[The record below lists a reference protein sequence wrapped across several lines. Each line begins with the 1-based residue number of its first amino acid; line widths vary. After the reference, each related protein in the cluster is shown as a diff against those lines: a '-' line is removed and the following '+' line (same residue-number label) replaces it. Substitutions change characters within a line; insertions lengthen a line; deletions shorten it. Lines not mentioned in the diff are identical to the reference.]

1 MLFFL
6 CRNIDRIIL
15 LRIRQVNLL
24 LHEKILIIMQ
34 DQKKGKVY
42 QNLFINSGLKTAL
55 LTEDP
60 FKGIRIL
67 RTQEIHLIL
76 LDGNLQGMSFKQFA
90 DVIDYENLGAILI
103 LGTDSLP
110 SLQDFPPSVYG
121 IINTPV
127 SREMLLN
134 SARMAIR
141 QYKINTKLKDELK
154 ELRRKLSDKKVIDQA
169 KFILM
174 EKYNLDE
181 SQAYDKLRKV
191 SMDKRV
197 SIRKLAE
204 KVISGK

>member
-6 CRNIDRIIL
+6 CKNIDRIIL
-15 LRIRQVNLL
+15 LRIRRVKLL

-42 QNLFINSGLKTAL
+42 QNLFLNSGFKTAL
-55 LTEDP
+55 LTDDP

-67 RTQEIHLIL
+67 RTQEIQLIL
-76 LDGNLQGMSFKQFA
+76 LDDTFQGMSFKQFA
-90 DVIDYENLGAILI
+90 DMIDYENLGAIII

-121 IINTPV
+121 ILNTPV

-141 QYKINTKLKDELK
+141 QYKINDRLKEELKD
-154 ELRRKLSDKKVIDQA
+154 LRKKLSDKKVIDQA
-169 KFILM
+169 KFFLM
-174 EKYNLDE
+174 DKYKIDE
-181 SQAYDKLRKV
+181 SEAYDRLKKV

-204 KVISGK
+204 SIISEK

>member
-6 CRNIDRIIL
+6 CKNIDRIIL
-15 LRIRQVNLL
+15 LRIRRVKLL

-42 QNLFINSGLKTAL
+42 QNLFLNSGFKTAL
-55 LTEDP
+55 LTDDP

-67 RTQEIHLIL
+67 RTQEIQLIL
-76 LDGNLQGMSFKQFA
+76 LDDTFQGMSFKQFA
-90 DVIDYENLGAILI
+90 DVIDYENLGAIII

-121 IINTPV
+121 ILNTPV

-134 SARMAIR
+134 SARMAIK
-141 QYKINTKLKDELK
+141 QYKINNRLKEELKD
-154 ELRRKLSDKKVIDQA
+154 LRKKLSDKKVIDQA
-169 KFILM
+169 KFFLM
-174 EKYNLDE
+174 DKYKIDE
-181 SQAYDKLRKV
+181 SEAYDRLKKV

-204 KVISGK
+204 SIISEK

>member
-6 CRNIDRIIL
+6 CKNIDRIIL
-15 LRIRQVNLL
+15 LRIRRVKLL

-42 QNLFINSGLKTAL
+42 QNLFLNSGFKTAL
-55 LTEDP
+55 LTDDP

-67 RTQEIHLIL
+67 RTQEIQLIL
-76 LDGNLQGMSFKQFA
+76 LDDTFQGMSFKQFA
-90 DVIDYENLGAILI
+90 DVIDYENLGAIII

-121 IINTPV
+121 ILNTPV

-134 SARMAIR
+134 STRMAIR
-141 QYKINTKLKDELK
+141 QYKINTRLKEELKD
-154 ELRRKLSDKKVIDQA
+154 LRKKLSDKKVIDQA
-169 KFILM
+169 KFFLM
-174 EKYNLDE
+174 DKYKIDE
-181 SQAYDKLRKV
+181 SQAYDRLRKV

-204 KVISGK
+204 SIISEK

>member
-6 CRNIDRIIL
+6 CKNIDRIIL
-15 LRIRQVNLL
+15 LRIRRVKLL

-42 QNLFINSGLKTAL
+42 QNLFLNSGFKTAL
-55 LTEDP
+55 LTDDP

-67 RTQEIHLIL
+67 RTQEIQLIL
-76 LDGNLQGMSFKQFA
+76 LDDTFQGMSFKQFA
-90 DVIDYENLGAILI
+90 DVIDYENLGAIII

-121 IINTPV
+121 ILNTPV

-141 QYKINTKLKDELK
+141 QYKINDRLKEELKD
-154 ELRRKLSDKKVIDQA
+154 LRKKLSDKKVIDQA
-169 KFILM
+169 KFFLM
-174 EKYNLDE
+174 DKYKIDE
-181 SQAYDKLRKV
+181 SQAYDRLRKV

-204 KVISGK
+204 SIISEK

>member
-6 CRNIDRIIL
+6 CKNIDRIIL
-15 LRIRQVNLL
+15 LRIRRVKLL

-42 QNLFINSGLKTAL
+42 QNLFLNSGFKTAL
-55 LTEDP
+55 LTDDP

-67 RTQEIHLIL
+67 RTQEIQLIL
-76 LDGNLQGMSFKQFA
+76 LDDTFQGMSFKQFA
-90 DVIDYENLGAILI
+90 DVIDYENLGAIII

-121 IINTPV
+121 ILNTPV

-134 SARMAIR
+134 SAKMAIR
-141 QYKINTKLKDELK
+141 QYKINTRLKEELKD
-154 ELRRKLSDKKVIDQA
+154 LRKKLSDKKVIDQA
-169 KFILM
+169 KFFLM
-174 EKYNLDE
+174 DKYKIDE
-181 SQAYDKLRKV
+181 SEAYDRLKKV

-204 KVISGK
+204 SIISEK

>member
-15 LRIRQVNLL
+15 LRIRRVNLL

-42 QNLFINSGLKTAL
+42 QNLFLNSGFKTAL
-55 LTEDP
+55 LTDDP

-67 RTQEIHLIL
+67 RTQEIQLIL
-76 LDGNLQGMSFKQFA
+76 LEENFSGMSFKQFA
-90 DVIDYENLGAILI
+90 DVIDYENLGAIII

-121 IINTPV
+121 ILNTPV

-141 QYKINTKLKDELK
+141 QYKINTKLKEELK
-154 ELRRKLSDKKVIDQA
+154 ELRKKLSDKKVIDQA
-169 KFILM
+169 KFFLM
-174 EKYNLDE
+174 DKYKIDE
-181 SQAYDKLRKV
+181 SQAYDRLRKV

-197 SIRKLAE
+197 SIKKLAE
-204 KVISGK
+204 SIITEK

>member
-6 CRNIDRIIL
+6 CKNIDRIIL
-15 LRIRQVNLL
+15 LRIRRVKLL

-42 QNLFINSGLKTAL
+42 QNLFLNSGFKTAL
-55 LTEDP
+55 LTDDP

-67 RTQEIHLIL
+67 RTQEIQLIL
-76 LDGNLQGMSFKQFA
+76 LDDTFQGMSFKQFA
-90 DVIDYENLGAILI
+90 DVIDYENLGAIII

-121 IINTPV
+121 ILNTPV

-141 QYKINTKLKDELK
+141 QYKINNRLKEELKD
-154 ELRRKLSDKKVIDQA
+154 LRKKLSDKKVIDQA
-169 KFILM
+169 KFFLM
-174 EKYNLDE
+174 DKYKIDE
-181 SQAYDKLRKV
+181 SQAYDRLRKV

-204 KVISGK
+204 SIISEK

>member
-6 CRNIDRIIL
+6 CKNIDRIIL
-15 LRIRQVNLL
+15 LRIRRVKLL

-42 QNLFINSGLKTAL
+42 QNLFLNSGFKTAL
-55 LTEDP
+55 LTDDP

-67 RTQEIHLIL
+67 RTQEIQLIL
-76 LDGNLQGMSFKQFA
+76 LDDTFQGMSFKQFA
-90 DVIDYENLGAILI
+90 DMIDYENLGAIII

-121 IINTPV
+121 ILNTPV

-141 QYKINTKLKDELK
+141 QYKINTRLKEELKD
-154 ELRRKLSDKKVIDQA
+154 LRKKLSDKKVIDQA
-169 KFILM
+169 KFFLM
-174 EKYNLDE
+174 DKYKIDE
-181 SQAYDKLRKV
+181 SQAYDRLRKV

-204 KVISGK
+204 SIISEK

>member
-6 CRNIDRIIL
+6 CKNIDRIIL
-15 LRIRQVNLL
+15 LRIRRVKLL

-42 QNLFINSGLKTAL
+42 QNLFLNSGFKTAL
-55 LTEDP
+55 LTDDP

-67 RTQEIHLIL
+67 RTQEIQLIL
-76 LDGNLQGMSFKQFA
+76 LDDTFQGMSFKQFA
-90 DVIDYENLGAILI
+90 DVIDYENLGAIII

-121 IINTPV
+121 ILNTPV

-141 QYKINTKLKDELK
+141 QYKINNRLKEELKD
-154 ELRRKLSDKKVIDQA
+154 LRKKLSDKKVIDQA
-169 KFILM
+169 KFFLM
-174 EKYNLDE
+174 DKYKIDE
-181 SQAYDKLRKV
+181 SEAYDRLRKV

-204 KVISGK
+204 SIISEK

>member
-6 CRNIDRIIL
+6 CKNIDRIIL
-15 LRIRQVNLL
+15 LRIRRVKLL

-42 QNLFINSGLKTAL
+42 QNLFLNSGFKTAL
-55 LTEDP
+55 LTDDP

-67 RTQEIHLIL
+67 RTQEIQLIL
-76 LDGNLQGMSFKQFA
+76 LDDTFQGMSFKQFA
-90 DVIDYENLGAILI
+90 DVIDYENLGAIII

-121 IINTPV
+121 ILNTPV

-141 QYKINTKLKDELK
+141 QYKINDRLKEELKD
-154 ELRRKLSDKKVIDQA
+154 LRKKLSDKKVIDQA
-169 KFILM
+169 KFFLM
-174 EKYNLDE
+174 DKYKIDE
-181 SQAYDKLRKV
+181 SEAYDRLKKV

-204 KVISGK
+204 SIISEK

>member
-6 CRNIDRIIL
+6 CKNIDRIIL
-15 LRIRQVNLL
+15 LRIRRVKLL
-24 LHEKILIIMQ
+24 LHEKILVIMQ

-42 QNLFINSGLKTAL
+42 QNLFLNSGFKTAL
-55 LTEDP
+55 LTDDP

-67 RTQEIHLIL
+67 RTQEIQLIL
-76 LDGNLQGMSFKQFA
+76 LEENFSGMSFKQFA
-90 DVIDYENLGAILI
+90 DVIDYENLGAIII

-121 IINTPV
+121 ILNTPV

-141 QYKINTKLKDELK
+141 QYKINTKLKEELK
-154 ELRRKLSDKKVIDQA
+154 ELRKKLSDKKVIDQA
-169 KFILM
+169 KFFLM
-174 EKYNLDE
+174 DKYKIDE
-181 SQAYDKLRKV
+181 TQAYDRLRKV

-197 SIRKLAE
+197 SIKKLAE
-204 KVISGK
+204 SIITEK

>member
-6 CRNIDRIIL
+6 CKNIDRIIL
-15 LRIRQVNLL
+15 LRIRRVKLL

-42 QNLFINSGLKTAL
+42 QNLFLNSGFKTAL
-55 LTEDP
+55 LTDDP

-67 RTQEIHLIL
+67 RTQEIQLIL
-76 LDGNLQGMSFKQFA
+76 LDDTFQGMSFKQFA
-90 DVIDYENLGAILI
+90 DVIDYENLGAIII

-121 IINTPV
+121 ILNTPV

-141 QYKINTKLKDELK
+141 QYKINTRLKEELKD
-154 ELRRKLSDKKVIDQA
+154 LRKKLSDKKVIDQA
-169 KFILM
+169 KFFLM
-174 EKYNLDE
+174 DKYKIDE
-181 SQAYDKLRKV
+181 SQAYDRLRKV

-204 KVISGK
+204 SIISEK

>member
-6 CRNIDRIIL
+6 CKNIDRIIL
-15 LRIRQVNLL
+15 LRIRRVKLL

-42 QNLFINSGLKTAL
+42 QNLFLNSGFKTAL
-55 LTEDP
+55 LTDDP

-67 RTQEIHLIL
+67 RTQEIQLIL
-76 LDGNLQGMSFKQFA
+76 LDDTFQGMSFKQFA
-90 DVIDYENLGAILI
+90 DVIDYENLGAIII

-121 IINTPV
+121 ILNTQV

-141 QYKINTKLKDELK
+141 QYKINTRLKEELKD
-154 ELRRKLSDKKVIDQA
+154 LRKKLSDKKVIDQA
-169 KFILM
+169 KFFLM
-174 EKYNLDE
+174 DKYKIDE
-181 SQAYDKLRKV
+181 SEAYDRLRKV

-204 KVISGK
+204 SIISEK

>member
-6 CRNIDRIIL
+6 CKNIDRIIL
-15 LRIRQVNLL
+15 LRIRRVKLL

-42 QNLFINSGLKTAL
+42 QNLFLNSGFKTAL
-55 LTEDP
+55 LTDDP

-67 RTQEIHLIL
+67 RTQEIQLIL
-76 LDGNLQGMSFKQFA
+76 LDDTFQGMSFKQFA
-90 DVIDYENLGAILI
+90 DVIDYENLGAIII

-121 IINTPV
+121 ILNTPV

-141 QYKINTKLKDELK
+141 QYKINNRLKEELKD
-154 ELRRKLSDKKVIDQA
+154 LRKKLSDKKVIDQA
-169 KFILM
+169 KFFLM
-174 EKYNLDE
+174 DKYKIDE
-181 SQAYDKLRKV
+181 SEAYDRLKKV

-204 KVISGK
+204 SIISEK